1 MDAWR
6 IEAASD
12 SDEMGLLSAAYQL
25 GYRTALLITDAVI
38 LLVANH
44 FGWPVSYMTMAALMA
59 IGFVAS
65 VVAVEPVRA
74 KSAVDSPHVLPLWSA
89 RGLFDAIAGPFVEF
103 FRVHGRTAI
112 VMLAAISL
120 YRLPEYVMGPMANPF
135 YHDLGLS
142 KDAVGAVRGSIG
154 LAGTLAGVAASG
166 FAAVRFG
173 YFRTLII
180 GVIIQN
186 LTIASFAILS
196 YTGPQLQVFG
206 AIMAAD
212 NFAGAFAGVA
222 LVTYMSSLT
231 SLGYTA
237 TQYRFS
243 APPMRISGSSRRVCP
258 A

>member
-1 MDAWR
+1 
-6 IEAASD
+6 
-12 SDEMGLLSAAYQL
+12 
-25 GYRTALLITDAVI
+25 
-38 LLVANH
+38 
-44 FGWPVSYMTMAALMA
+44 
-59 IGFVAS
+59 
-65 VVAVEPVRA
+65 
-74 KSAVDSPHVLPLWSA
+74 
-89 RGLFDAIAGPFVEF
+89 
-103 FRVHGRTAI
+103 
-112 VMLAAISL
+112 MLAAISL

-154 LAGTLAGVAASG
+154 LAGSLAGVAAGG

-196 YTGPQLQVFG
+196 YTGPQLQLFG
-206 AIMAAD
+206 AIMAGD
-212 NFAGAFAGVA
+212 NFSCAFAGVA

-237 TQYRFS
+237 THTRFS
-243 APPMRISGSSRRVCP
+243 APTYAYLESLRRVCP